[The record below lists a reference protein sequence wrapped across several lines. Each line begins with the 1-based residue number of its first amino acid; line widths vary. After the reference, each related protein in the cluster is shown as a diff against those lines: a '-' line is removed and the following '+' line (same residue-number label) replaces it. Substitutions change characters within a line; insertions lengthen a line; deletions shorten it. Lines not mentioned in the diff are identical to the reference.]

1 MEFTRRCS
9 VCGKIYCY
17 TDQDLKDSKTN
28 AVAGAIGAIGTI
40 ASVFGGTPYQTF
52 ELDKMSDR
60 AMNKMID
67 YEKCPNCG
75 SSRTVLLTADELAKY
90 KSSDHTTPVANPQM
104 PQMVPINTNASTE
117 SLVER
122 GMLFL
127 EDQEWDKANAY
138 FENVLDADPKNVQA
152 YIGKLLVDFRIS
164 RVELLD
170 SCEKDFTDNPNYKKA
185 LRFSTEKEK
194 EQLDSINKE
203 RIYKKAK
210 TVSRTDYKKAIDLL
224 ATIKDYKDASQLIDS
239 YSEIINI
246 NIYEKALSEKESESI
261 SKLTEAAGLLDGL
274 GDYKEAKK
282 IAAEYRSRIEGLR
295 AEEEKKRQE
304 EAKRA
309 AAIAEEREKQAAKEA
324 EKEAEIQKQ
333 QREKRKKYIIFAS
346 AFAVIIIAVYMIVL
360 KMIIPNNKYN
370 AAVSLMEKE
379 EYDAALQA
387 FQDMKGYK
395 DTDEKILECENWIT
409 YQNAKKSLESD
420 DYFNAIQ
427 GFSSL
432 NDFQDSEK
440 LFEECKPLFY
450 DNVTNEILTAS
461 YETKDYTPL
470 KDALLLIQDYKDVNQ
485 FITCING
492 ITAYKEERYKDS
504 FDSFKAISPDF
515 AAKHKEWYEGWYSA
529 SIYTYI
535 TNEEK
540 ITIEKAIELYA
551 LVPESHLADGK
562 EFFDMLSDFKKC
574 TGKYRRQKDLTE
586 GSILGPLYLNVSSYW
601 LEKGNVMVDVQYD
614 NYSGTYETGTVS
626 VLKDEDDY
634 DFLITTIGIDSTSD
648 KDDVF
653 IRIGAS
659 QASIL
664 YNTTSRFVKGEI
676 CVRE

>member
-194 EQLDSINKE
+194 EQLESINKE

-210 TVSRTDYKKAIDLL
+210 TVSRTDLKKAIELL
-224 ATIKDYKDASQLIDS
+224 GSIKDYKDASQLIDS
-239 YSEIINI
+239 YSEIINT
-246 NIYEKALSEKESESI
+246 NIYEKALSARESESI
-261 SKLTEAAGLLDGL
+261 SQLTEAIGLLDGL
-274 GDYKEAKK
+274 GDYKESKK
-282 IAAEYRSRIEGLR
+282 IAAEYRSCIEELK

-304 EAKRA
+304 EAEKA
-309 AAIAEEREKQAAKEA
+309 AAIAEERAKQAAKEA
-324 EKEAEIQKQ
+324 ELLRQQK
-333 QREKRKKYIIFAS
+333 EKRKKLIIFAS
-346 AFAVIIIAVYMIVL
+346 VAAIAIIAVYMIV
-360 KMIIPNNKYN
+360 
-370 AAVSLMEKE
+370 
-379 EYDAALQA
+379 
-387 FQDMKGYK
+387 
-395 DTDEKILECENWIT
+395 
-409 YQNAKKSLESD
+409 
-420 DYFNAIQ
+420 
-427 GFSSL
+427 
-432 NDFQDSEK
+432 
-440 LFEECKPLFY
+440 
-450 DNVTNEILTAS
+450 
-461 YETKDYTPL
+461 
-470 KDALLLIQDYKDVNQ
+470 
-485 FITCING
+485 IN
-492 ITAYKEERYKDS
+492 
-504 FDSFKAISPDF
+504 
-515 AAKHKEWYEGWYSA
+515 
-529 SIYTYI
+529 
-535 TNEEK
+535 
-540 ITIEKAIELYA
+540 
-551 LVPESHLADGK
+551 
-562 EFFDMLSDFKKC
+562 
-574 TGKYRRQKDLTE
+574 
-586 GSILGPLYLNVSSYW
+586 
-601 LEKGNVMVDVQYD
+601 
-614 NYSGTYETGTVS
+614 
-626 VLKDEDDY
+626 
-634 DFLITTIGIDSTSD
+634 
-648 KDDVF
+648 
-653 IRIGAS
+653 
-659 QASIL
+659 
-664 YNTTSRFVKGEI
+664 
-676 CVRE
+676 